1 MKCLQIE
8 ALGGRF
14 QRMPEQGRQVPRNG
28 VIENVSN
35 VYAKLSQQRVR
46 LQRTGGL
53 IMAFH
58 HRDGLPVGSPTA
70 ESS

>member
-1 MKCLQIE
+1 MECLQNK
-8 ALGGRF
+8 ALGGRV
-14 QRMPEQGRQVPRNG
+14 QRMPGQGRRVPRNE
-28 VIENVSN
+28 VKENVSN
-35 VYAKLSQQRVR
+35 VNAKLSQQRVR